1 MKLFFYPP
9 HVRFF
14 PNMKYPTPGDSTM
27 SFCWLRVFAFASNF
41 VPNQARPGDVF
52 GLMVGDAVEGNLAA
66 TDKYGTTVL
75 EA

>member
-9 HVRFF
+9 IRFL

-41 VPNQARPGDVF
+41 CPKHARPGDVF
-52 GLMVGDAVEGNLAA
+52 GLMVGDAVEGNLAP
-66 TDKYGTTVL
+66 TEKYGTVVL